1 MNAAVDITQDICFQI
16 ADLKFYAKEL
26 QDKSATERLK
36 KILFDRKALPLLQ
49 ALAKDLPSIALT
61 LAETDALKTSK
72 SEELS
77 AIEEKLRDAEQNLG
91 ESEVQEALV
100 SRADF
105 FARIGSFQDAM
116 DAYEK
121 AESHAVGVGSK
132 LDILFC
138 ILRLG
143 LADCISKKLLAKTL
157 ERAKDLVENGGDWE
171 RRNRLKVY
179 EATYLFQKRDFKGAS
194 KLLLDSL
201 ATFSAYE
208 LHSYSQFIFYTILSS
223 LIAVDRPTLKTQVIT
238 SPEVLSCAFQLKNI
252 FGLLNGLVACD
263 YHQFMNAL
271 LGLFGELEH
280 DRYLKPHTFYI
291 IRELR
296 IVAYHQFLISYQSV
310 TLEAMAKAFGL
321 STTFLD
327 KELARFIVS
336 GRINCKI
343 DRIQGIIETNRPDT
357 RNSLYQQTIKQG
369 DVVLNKIQK
378 LSRFIDI

>member
-1 MNAAVDITQDICFQI
+1 MLQEELSQDICFQI
-16 ADLKFYAKEL
+16 ANLKFRAKEL
-26 QDKSATERLK
+26 NDKEAAERLK
-36 KILFDRKALPLLQ
+36 NILIERKALPLLQ
-49 ALAKDLPSIALT
+49 ELAKELPFISLT
-61 LAETDALKTSK
+61 LTETDTLKTAID
-72 SEELS
+72 EEL
-77 AIEEKLRDAEQNLG
+77 AKLEERIKDAEENLG

-100 SRADF
+100 ARADF
-105 FARIGSFQDAM
+105 LAQIGNFKEAIE
-116 DAYEK
+116 AYEK

-132 LDILFC
+132 LDILFV

-157 ERAKDLVENGGDWE
+157 ERAKTLVENGGDWE

-179 EATYLFQKRDFKGAS
+179 EATYMFQRRDFKGAS

-223 LIAVDRPTLKTQVIT
+223 LIAVDRPTLKTQVMK
-238 SPEVLSCAFQLKNI
+238 SPEVLSCASQLKSV
-252 FGLLNGLVACD
+252 FGLLNGLVACN
-263 YHQFMNAL
+263 YVQFMNAL
-271 LGLFGELEH
+271 LAIFGELEQ

-291 IRELR
+291 VRELR
-296 IVAYHQFLISYQSV
+296 IVAYQQFLISYQSV
-310 TLEAMAKAFGL
+310 TLEAMAKAFGI
-321 STTFLD
+321 SQSFLD
-327 KELARFIVS
+327 RELARFIVS

-343 DRIQGIIETNRPDT
+343 DRVQGVIETNRPDT
-357 RNSLYQQTIKQG
+357 RNALYQQTIKQG

>member
-61 LAETDALKTSK
+61 LAETDTLKTSN

-252 FGLLNGLVACD
+252 
-263 YHQFMNAL
+263 
-271 LGLFGELEH
+271 
-280 DRYLKPHTFYI
+280 
-291 IRELR
+291 
-296 IVAYHQFLISYQSV
+296 
-310 TLEAMAKAFGL
+310 
-321 STTFLD
+321 LD
-327 KELARFIVS
+327 S
-336 GRINCKI
+336 
-343 DRIQGIIETNRPDT
+343 
-357 RNSLYQQTIKQG
+357 
-369 DVVLNKIQK
+369 
-378 LSRFIDI
+378 

>member
-1 MNAAVDITQDICFQI
+1 MNTAVDVTQDICFQI
-16 ADLKFYAKEL
+16 ADLKFQAKEL
-26 QDKSATERLK
+26 NDTNATERLK
-36 KILFDRKALPLLQ
+36 NILINRKALPLLQ
-49 ALAKDLPSIALT
+49 ALAKDLPSIAVT
-61 LAETDALKTSK
+61 LEETDTLKASNDQ
-72 SEELS
+72 ELAS
-77 AIEEKLRDAEQNLG
+77 IEEKIKDAEQNLG

-100 SRADF
+100 ARADF
-105 FARIGSFQDAM
+105 LARIGSFQEAI

-132 LDILFC
+132 LDILFV

-143 LADCISKKLLAKTL
+143 LAGFISKKLLAKTL
-157 ERAKDLVENGGDWE
+157 ERSKDLVENGGDWE

-179 EATYLFQKRDFKGAS
+179 EATYLFQKRDFKAAS

-208 LHSYSQFIFYTILSS
+208 VHSYSQFIFYTILSS
-223 LIAVDRPTLKTQVIT
+223 LIAVDRPTLKTQVVT
-238 SPEVLSCAFQLKNI
+238 SPEVLSCASQLKTV
-252 FGLLNGLVACD
+252 FGLLNGLVLCN

-280 DRYLKPHTFYI
+280 DRYLKPHNFYI

-310 TLEAMAKAFGL
+310 TLEAMAKAFGF
-321 STTFLD
+321 SQSFLD

-343 DRIQGIIETNRPDT
+343 DRVQGVIETNRPDT